1 MTAGHIRPS
10 RTKSTVALW
19 LKSVLNALVFF
30 AVFLALLPW
39 LIHTA
44 LPASLP
50 FRGGVSKALGAAVFV
65 AAVVVWLWG
74 LDVFSRHGR
83 GTPFPLDAPRLLV
96 TRGPY
101 RVIRNPIMA
110 AEMAVAWAEVLY
122 FGSLGL
128 LLYAALMTVVGHV
141 IVVKV
146 EEPELRRRMG
156 TVYQEYCA
164 HVPRWLPMLGDQIPG
179 RSERR
184 GAFGRDGP

>member
-10 RTKSTVALW
+10 HTKSTAALW
-19 LKSVLNALVFF
+19 LKSALNALLFF

-39 LIHTA
+39 LVHKA
-44 LPASLP
+44 LPLSLP
-50 FRGGVSKALGAAVFV
+50 FCSGVSQAIGLALFV
-65 AAVVVWLWG
+65 AAIVVWMWG
-74 LDVFSRHGR
+74 LDVFSRQGR

-96 TRGPY
+96 TQGPY

-128 LLYAALMTVVGHV
+128 LLYAALMTVLGHV
-141 IVVKV
+141 IVIKV

-156 TVYQEYCA
+156 EVYEEYCA
-164 HVPRWLPMLGDQIPG
+164 HVPRWFPTLGDRFRTAHRP
-179 RSERR
+179 R
-184 GAFGRDGP
+184 